1 FPRRTGV
8 QSPRRMRRR
17 CSVSGRISPQPLT
30 PALSSPGGRG
40 RSLASTMPDGF
51 VPVAKVSELS
61 PGQMKWV
68 AVNGERRVLANVEG
82 TFYAIS
88 DVCGHRNAPLSRGK
102 LDGYLIEC
110 PLHYAQFDV
119 RTGEL
124 VNGPVSTAVPI
135 YRVCV
140 EGDTVYI
147 KP

>member
-1 FPRRTGV
+1 
-8 QSPRRMRRR
+8 
-17 CSVSGRISPQPLT
+17 
-30 PALSSPGGRG
+30 
-40 RSLASTMPDGF
+40 MPDGF

-135 YRVCV
+135 YQVCI
-140 EGDTVYI
+140 EADTVYI
-147 KP
+147 KQ

>member
-1 FPRRTGV
+1 
-8 QSPRRMRRR
+8 
-17 CSVSGRISPQPLT
+17 
-30 PALSSPGGRG
+30 
-40 RSLASTMPDGF
+40 MPNGF
-51 VPVAKVSELS
+51 VPVAKASELS

-82 TFYAIS
+82 TIYAIS

-119 RTGEL
+119 RTGDL
-124 VNGPVSTAVPI
+124 VNGPVSTAVPT
-135 YRVCV
+135 YQVCV

>member
-1 FPRRTGV
+1 
-8 QSPRRMRRR
+8 
-17 CSVSGRISPQPLT
+17 
-30 PALSSPGGRG
+30 
-40 RSLASTMPDGF
+40 MPDGF
-51 VPVAKVSELS
+51 VPVAKASELS

-68 AVNGERRVLANVEG
+68 AVNGERRVLANVAG

-119 RTGEL
+119 RTGDL
-124 VNGPVSTAVPI
+124 VNGPVSTAVPT
-135 YRVCV
+135 YQVCV

>member
-1 FPRRTGV
+1 
-8 QSPRRMRRR
+8 M
-17 CSVSGRISPQPLT
+17 
-30 PALSSPGGRG
+30 A
-40 RSLASTMPDGF
+40 DEF
-51 VPVAKVSELS
+51 VPVAKTTDLL

-102 LDGYLIEC
+102 LEGYFIEC
-110 PLHYAQFDV
+110 PLHFAQFDV

-124 VNGPVSTAVPI
+124 VNGPVSTAVAV
-135 YRVCV
+135 YQVRV
-140 EGDTVYI
+140 EGETVYI

>member
-1 FPRRTGV
+1 
-8 QSPRRMRRR
+8 M
-17 CSVSGRISPQPLT
+17 
-30 PALSSPGGRG
+30 A
-40 RSLASTMPDGF
+40 DEF
-51 VPVAKVSELS
+51 VPVAKTTDLL

-102 LDGYLIEC
+102 LEGYLIEC
-110 PLHYAQFDV
+110 PLHFAQFDV

-124 VNGPVSTAVPI
+124 VDGPVSTAVAV
-135 YRVCV
+135 YQVRV
-140 EGDTVYI
+140 EGETVYI

>member
-1 FPRRTGV
+1 
-8 QSPRRMRRR
+8 
-17 CSVSGRISPQPLT
+17 
-30 PALSSPGGRG
+30 
-40 RSLASTMPDGF
+40 MPDGF
-51 VPVAKVSELS
+51 VPVAKTSELS

-82 TFYAIS
+82 TIYAIS

-124 VNGPVSTAVPI
+124 VNGPMSTAVPI
-135 YRVCV
+135 YQVCI

-147 KP
+147 ES

>member
-1 FPRRTGV
+1 
-8 QSPRRMRRR
+8 M
-17 CSVSGRISPQPLT
+17 
-30 PALSSPGGRG
+30 A
-40 RSLASTMPDGF
+40 DEF
-51 VPVAKVSELS
+51 VPVAKTTDLL

-110 PLHYAQFDV
+110 PLHFAQFDV

-124 VNGPVSTAVPI
+124 VNGPVSTAVAV
-135 YRVCV
+135 YQVRV
-140 EGDTVYI
+140 EGETVYV